1 MPTADTGNWDL
12 VVEIA
17 ASTVSTLLATRLT
30 TTALPT
36 RQVSNARFSGT
47 VTPAFS
53 PKGLTLA
60 ANGDV
65 SISFSIDNTTVHVS
79 QLNSAPPGVPNP
91 PTPPLSEVALK
102 GVVTVTDHLDLVAN
116 AVAIDFSAS
125 PLLGQPKI
133 VVALQESEILA
144 SELVTL
150 MLGYAYLLGGQTG
163 YDTAKAQLLADV
175 RSEVESAVQDAV
187 TSLGTITVLP
197 APVLPAPLAI
207 TGSALLVQAPSFH
220 VCYSIGGPAGNVALI
235 SRSMLLTSSLTGMP
249 VDAGAFALSN
259 ASLLRDF
266 VRPALIAAVGLPPG
280 GFVPGHPC
288 FFLGGAP
295 LAVVGV
301 PLARVAVSVDS
312 VLAGIDESGLLHVL
326 AHVSARTTDGSFSI
340 SASVDATFAVTA
352 TITGGT
358 LTLGVT
364 PVGTPAVSSDLSI
377 AWWIYVYGAVTGGF
391 GLVEILAFGDL
402 FAGALLNGPLAS
414 GLAGALP
421 AVTAAI
427 PLPTSLGTL
436 TVRSAR
442 TFEAD
447 SARRV
452 IALLG
457 GAITIVDP
465 FRSHDVIVNVI

>member
-17 ASTVSTLLATRLT
+17 ASTVSTLVATRLT
-30 TTALPT
+30 TAALPA
-36 RQVSNARFSGT
+36 RQVSNARFAGT

-53 PKGLTLA
+53 PTGLTLS

-65 SISFSIDNTTVHVS
+65 SISFSIDKTTVHVS
-79 QLNSAPPGVPNP
+79 QLNGAPPGIPNP
-91 PTPPLSEVALK
+91 PTPPLSEIALK
-102 GVVTVTDHLDLVAN
+102 GVVTVTDHLDLVSN
-116 AVAIDFSAS
+116 AVVIDFSAS
-125 PLLGQPKI
+125 PLVGQPKI
-133 VVALQESEILA
+133 VVALQESELLA

-150 MLGYAYLLGGQTG
+150 MLAYAYLLGGQTG

-175 RSEVESAVQDAV
+175 RSEVESAVQQAV
-187 TSLGTITVLP
+187 AGLGTVTVLP
-197 APVLPAPLAI
+197 APVLPPPLAVSS
-207 TGSALLVQAPSFH
+207 SALLVQTPSFH
-220 VCYSIGGPAGNVALI
+220 VCYAIGGPAGNVALI
-235 SRSMLLTSSLTGMP
+235 SRSLLLSSSITGMP
-249 VDAGAFALSN
+249 VDAGAFALGN

-266 VRPALIAAVGLPPG
+266 VRPALVAAAGLPPG

-288 FFLGGAP
+288 FFLGAAP
-295 LAVVGV
+295 LAVPGV
-301 PLARVAVSVDS
+301 PPGIVAATVDS
-312 VLAGIDESGLLHVL
+312 VLAGIDESGMLHVL
-326 AHVSARTTDGSFSI
+326 AHVSAATTDGSFSI

-352 TITGGT
+352 TISGGT

-364 PVGTPAVSSDLSI
+364 PVGVPAVSSDLSI

-391 GLVEILAFGDL
+391 GLVQILAFGDL

-421 AVTAAI
+421 AVTASM
-427 PLPTSLGTL
+427 PLPAGLGTL

-447 SARRV
+447 AGRRL
-452 IALLG
+452 ISLAG
-457 GAITIVDP
+457 GAFTIADP